1 MRLALLAVLGTL
13 AAGGAFAETAD
24 ARPDLTVR
32 AVLPGCR
39 SLITSHGI
47 PTSTE
52 AGFCSGMIDS
62 LLYLG
67 PALPGDLCFSVPMD
81 VPRLRV
87 VQAIV
92 EEIEPVYPSARDN
105 HFRALAIEV
114 LEYRWPCRPA
124 Y

>member
-1 MRLALLAVLGTL
+1 MRLTL
-13 AAGGAFAETAD
+13 IVILCGLVAGPAFAEMPD

-39 SLITSHGI
+39 SLLASQGM
-47 PTSTE
+47 PASAE

-87 VQAIV
+87 VEAIV
-92 EEIEPVYPSARDN
+92 EEVAAVYPSAKEN

-124 Y
+124 